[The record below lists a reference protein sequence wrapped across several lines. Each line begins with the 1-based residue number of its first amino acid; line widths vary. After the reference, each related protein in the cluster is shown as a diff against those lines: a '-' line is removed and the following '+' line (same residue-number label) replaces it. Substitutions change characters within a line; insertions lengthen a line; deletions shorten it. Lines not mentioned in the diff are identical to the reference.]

1 VIGSGFTP
9 TAEYLDALR
18 QLQIDRRVQRFGY
31 DELLVSFEL
40 GVPGDQIAEPDDWV
54 RRSLQYVQQVAPYM
68 SLD

>member
-1 VIGSGFTP
+1 MRCGKCRSTGVCS
-9 TAEYLDALR
+9 ALA
-18 QLQIDRRVQRFGY
+18 I